1 MGEPRVLFVSH
12 ASQMAGAELV
22 LLDVVRSC
30 RGASAFL
37 FEDGPLS
44 PALRERGLEV
54 VKSRWGRGLSKVKRD
69 ASLWSAAPLVLRLG
83 AVIAEIGAAALRHDL
98 VYANSQ
104 KAFALAAIAAAI
116 VRRPVIWHLH
126 DIVDRSHFG
135 SAQRRLQIA
144 LANRLASRV
153 IVPSQAAATAFA
165 LAGGRP
171 DLLEI
176 VPNGID
182 LVREG
187 RPPAKLRS
195 ELGLP
200 AGPLAGVFSRLAP
213 WKGQHVVLRALA
225 QLPDLQC
232 VIVGDALFGEQDYAL
247 ELRELASKLQLGD
260 RVRFLGHRSDVP
272 RLMQAVDVI
281 VHPSVSPEPFGRTLV
296 EAMRAGVP
304 VIATDTGAASDIL
317 DRGRAGTLVEPND
330 PQALARAIAD
340 VLAKPSAR
348 AQQLVY
354 AAARAQ
360 SMYGVAAMS
369 HAISGV
375 IGRVAPGARA

>member
-1 MGEPRVLFVSH
+1 M
-12 ASQMAGAELV
+12 
-22 LLDVVRSC
+22 
-30 RGASAFL
+30 
-37 FEDGPLS
+37 
-44 PALRERGLEV
+44 
-54 VKSRWGRGLSKVKRD
+54 
-69 ASLWSAAPLVLRLG
+69 
-83 AVIAEIGAAALRHDL
+83 
-98 VYANSQ
+98 
-104 KAFALAAIAAAI
+104 
-116 VRRPVIWHLH
+116 
-126 DIVDRSHFG
+126 
-135 SAQRRLQIA
+135 
-144 LANRLASRV
+144 
-153 IVPSQAAATAFA
+153 
-165 LAGGRP
+165 
-171 DLLEI
+171 
-176 VPNGID
+176 
-182 LVREG
+182 
-187 RPPAKLRS
+187 
-195 ELGLP
+195 P

-281 VHPSVSPEPFGRTLV
+281 IHPSVSPEPFGRTLV

-330 PQALARAIAD
+330 PRSLARAIAD

-354 AAARAQ
+354 AAARAR